1 MQNADILC
9 DTSSLVSLTD
19 SCLDGILHFLHDHF
33 NFRFIIPPSVEA
45 EAITRP
51 ISGGLKQYS
60 FSALKITQAMNRK
73 VVIRVD
79 ADTKDEAEKIL
90 NLTNNLFFIKGR
102 PLRLVH
108 LGEAEMI
115 GLARVLGLTAL
126 LIDERTTRMLIEAPF
141 KIKEHLEQE
150 FGVNIMINKDN
161 LMQFSEFTKGMEII
175 RSSELLILAYENG
188 YFDHFDK
195 IKRNVLEAA
204 LYKVKFSGCAI
215 RFDEIDTFVKNIRI

>member
-1 MQNADILC
+1 MENVDLIC

-19 SCLDGILHFLHDHF
+19 SCLDNILYFLHDRF
-33 NFRFIIPPSVEA
+33 NFRFLIPPSVES

-51 ISGGLKQYS
+51 LSGGLRQYA
-60 FSALKITQAMNRK
+60 FSALKLTHAMNRK
-73 VVIRVD
+73 TIIRVD
-79 ADTKDEAEKIL
+79 ADTKDEANKVL
-90 NLTNNLFFIKGR
+90 YLTNNLFFIKGK

-115 GLARVLGLTAL
+115 GLARTLNLNTL

-141 KIKEHLEQE
+141 KIKEHLEIE
-150 FGVNIMINKDN
+150 FGVNIMINKEN

-188 YFDHFDK
+188 YLDNFDK
-195 IKRNVLEAA
+195 IKTSVLEAA
-204 LYKVKFSGCAI
+204 LNKVKFSGCAI
-215 RFDEIDTFVKNIRI
+215 RFDEIQEFIKQIK